1 MVIMIIVIISIPIF
15 PSRCVVVLQ
24 AIPELVD
31 SCIPNL
37 CHGLS
42 LPCGQGAG
50 NCLHRRELE
59 YMMVL
64 DHLRLAMTIILYIVS
79 CISFLSAK
87 AEADRFYCERYSGAA
102 GGKNASNLSLYPFV
116 NEVL

>member
-1 MVIMIIVIISIPIF
+1 MP
-15 PSRCVVVLQ
+15 RCVVVLQ

-42 LPCGQGAG
+42 LPCGQGAE

-64 DHLRLAMTIILYIVS
+64 DHLRLTMTIILYIVS